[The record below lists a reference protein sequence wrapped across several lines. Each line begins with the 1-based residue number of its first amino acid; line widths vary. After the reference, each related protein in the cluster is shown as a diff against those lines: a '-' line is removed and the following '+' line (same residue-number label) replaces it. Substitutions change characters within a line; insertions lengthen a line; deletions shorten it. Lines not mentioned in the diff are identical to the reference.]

1 MSEQIM
7 LENKRILI
15 GGNEYRLSII
25 KNIEQCYEAHL
36 SDVNSQFTAKIRFY
50 ALKEVEN
57 KLMDWLRAMNA
68 QNDPELRV
76 FDTIKKWDG
85 VVML

>member
-36 SDVNSQFTAKIRFY
+36 SDVNSHFTAEGRFY
-50 ALKEVEN
+50 ALKEVESE
-57 KLMDWLRAMNA
+57 LMDWLRAMNA